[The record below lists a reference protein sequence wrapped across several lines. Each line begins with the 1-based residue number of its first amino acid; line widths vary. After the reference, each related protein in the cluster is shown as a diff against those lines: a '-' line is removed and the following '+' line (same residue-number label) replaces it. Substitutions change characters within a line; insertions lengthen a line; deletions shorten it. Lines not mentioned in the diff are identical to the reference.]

1 LSLVRSAVRQV
12 WPRLAAVAGVVLL
25 WWLVHRSGYFS
36 PVVLPSPME
45 VWRSVG
51 HNITNG
57 RITRA
62 TEASLGRLFIGFALS
77 VVSGTLIGLLM
88 VASKIVE
95 RSVGSLIIGLQSL
108 PSIAWLPL
116 AILWFGLGESAVLF
130 VVVIGSLPSVA
141 LATLNS
147 LRQVPPLLER
157 AGRTLGAKGW
167 RLYRH
172 VVFPASI
179 PGYVGGLQQGWAF
192 AWRSLMAGELII
204 GGSLGLGQ
212 LLNFS
217 RENLDTPLVL
227 GVMVVIVVIGMTVD
241 LAVFGVLDRR
251 IRSRRGLLLASE

>member
-1 LSLVRSAVRQV
+1 MSLVRSAVRQV
-12 WPRLAAVAGVVLL
+12 WPRLAAVAGLVLI
-25 WWLVHRSGYFS
+25 WWLVYRSGYFS
-36 PVVLPSPME
+36 PVVLPSPLE
-45 VWRSVG
+45 VWRSIG
-51 HNITNG
+51 HNTTNG
-57 RITRA
+57 KITRA
-62 TEASLGRLFIGFALS
+62 TEASLGRLFIGFTLS
-77 VVSGTLIGLLM
+77 VVSGTVIGLLM
-88 VASKIVE
+88 VASKSVE

-108 PSIAWLPL
+108 HSIAWLPL

-147 LRQVPPLLER
+147 LRQVPPLL
-157 AGRTLGAKGW
+157 
-167 RLYRH
+167 

-227 GVMVVIVVIGMTVD
+227 GVMVMIVIIGMTVD